1 MESEERALVT
11 WRTMTGE
18 VSMVLWTG
26 VSSLEASSWGWR
38 EGIGSARDP
47 HLSTSGCIVSALEP
61 MQENLGRVGGNHSL
75 STSEQGRKK
84 MQEGRWFDRAEAESR
99 VGKRGL
105 PSGIDLE
112 PSLCLWSE
120 CPGDTQSELG
130 NPSVWRGL
138 PNILIYF
145 PKLFGWRKP
154 RSPCAKPFPPLFVK
168 PICSSREIRFMC
180 FQFIYT

>member
-1 MESEERALVT
+1 MT
-11 WRTMTGE
+11 WRTGDWGSFHGSLDWSELSTGKQ
-18 VSMVLWTG
+18 LR
-26 VSSLEASSWGWR
+26 LER
-38 EGIGSARDP
+38 RDGQRQGPP
-47 HLSTSGCIVSALEP
+47 HLSTSACIVSALEP
-61 MQENLGRVGGNHSL
+61 RQEASGRVGGNHSL

-84 MQEGRWFDRAEAESR
+84 MQKSRRFDKAEAESR
-99 VGKRGL
+99 VDKWGL

-112 PSLCLWSE
+112 SFLCLWRE

-130 NPSVWRGL
+130 SPSVWRGL

-154 RSPCAKPFPPLFVK
+154 PSPCAKPFPPLFVK